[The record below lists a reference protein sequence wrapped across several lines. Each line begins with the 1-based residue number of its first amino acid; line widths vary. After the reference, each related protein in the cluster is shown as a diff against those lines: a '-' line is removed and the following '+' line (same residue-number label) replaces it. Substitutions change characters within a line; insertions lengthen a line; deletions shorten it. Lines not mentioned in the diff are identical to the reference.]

1 MPKILTRELD
11 ASKLSFQQKLW
22 VYNALDS
29 AVTLEISHALKSQMD
44 EVAKRT
50 YEFSLSLQAP
60 VLSMM
65 RFGFRVNPAER
76 AAAIREFEDK
86 ADFLLKRLNLIAF
99 EVWGKPLNPNS
110 PKQVN
115 DFFYR
120 ALKLP
125 VQRKKNKQTGEYSE
139 TSDRGALETL
149 ESYFNAALPVR
160 HIMAIR
166 ELKKLAST
174 LKSEVEKDG
183 RMRTSFNIAGTETG
197 RFSSSS
203 SAFSTG
209 TNLQNQTERLRRVY
223 VADPGY
229 KLGVFD
235 LKTGESFAV
244 GLKCHLLGLGRAYLD
259 ACSSGDLHTSVCK
272 LVWPGLEWTGD
283 PKLDKAIAEQI
294 FYRHFSYRDMA
305 KRGGHGTNYYGTP
318 WTMAKHLKVDVKLIE
333 VFQQL
338 YFSAFPE
345 IPEWHLWVAGQI
357 QAHAQLTSIFGRRR
371 HFFGRTRDDNTLR
384 EAIAYDPQSC
394 IADYTNTWLLRVYQN
409 VRKCQL
415 LLQGHDALVVQFREG
430 DEHEVVEG
438 IIAQAQTVRLGGD
451 HPDSITIPAEAKVGW
466 NWGKEDPKKKMHKDG
481 NPFGLRDY
489 TGKDDRK
496 YQPPTSS
503 HAQLLDRRFS

>member
-1 MPKILTRELD
+1 MPIIRTKELD
-11 ASKLSFQQKLW
+11 ASKLSLQQKLW

-29 AVTLEISHALKSQMD
+29 AVTLEIKNALISQMD

-65 RFGFRVNPAER
+65 RFGFRVDPLER
-76 AAAIREFEDK
+76 ANAIKDFDTK
-86 ADFLLKRLNLIAF
+86 AEFLLKRLNRIA
-99 EVWGKPLNPNS
+99 EAVWGKPLNPNS

-125 VQRKKNKQTGEYSE
+125 VQRKKNKQTGEYGE
-139 TSDRGALETL
+139 TSDRNALETL
-149 ESYFNAALPVR
+149 ESYFNAALIVR

-174 LKSEVEKDG
+174 LRSEVEKDG
-183 RMRTSFNIAGTETG
+183 RMRASFNIAGTETG

-203 SAFSTG
+203 SAFNTG

-229 KLGVFD
+229 KLAVFD

-244 GLKCHLLGLGRAYLD
+244 GLKCHMLGLGRAYLD
-259 ACSSGDLHTSVCK
+259 ACSSGDLHTTVTR
-272 LVWPGLEWTGD
+272 LVWQNLNWTED
-283 PKLDKAIAEQI
+283 AKLNKAVAEQL

-333 VFQQL
+333 EFQRL
-338 YFSAFPE
+338 YFQAFPE
-345 IPEWHLWVAGQI
+345 IREWHLWVAGQI
-357 QAHAQLTSIFGRRR
+357 QAHAQLTSIMGRRR

-394 IADYTNTWLLRVYQN
+394 IADYTNQWLLRVYRN
-409 VRKCQL
+409 VRKAQL
-415 LLQGHDALVVQFREG
+415 LQQGHDALTVQFREG

-438 IIAQAQTVRLGGD
+438 ILREASLVRLGGD

-466 NWGKEDPKKKMHKDG
+466 NWGKADPKKKMHADG
-481 NPFGLRDY
+481 NPFGLIDY

-496 YQPPTSS
+496 FKQTSA
-503 HAQLLDRRFS
+503 HASLLDRRVP

>member
-1 MPKILTRELD
+1 MPIIRTKDLD
-11 ASKLSFQQKLW
+11 SSKLSLQEKLW

-29 AVTLEISHALKSQMD
+29 AVTFEIKNALISQMD

-65 RFGFRVNPAER
+65 RFGFKVDAAARAE
-76 AAAIREFEDK
+76 AIREFEAK
-86 ADFLLKRLNLIAF
+86 ADFLTKRLNLIAI
-99 EVWGKPLNPNS
+99 EVWGKPLNSNS

-125 VQRKKNKQTGEYSE
+125 VQRKKNKKTGEYSE
-139 TSDRGALETL
+139 TSDRNALETL
-149 ESYFNAALPVR
+149 ESYFNAALIVR
-160 HIMAIR
+160 HIMGIR

-183 RMRTSFNIAGTETG
+183 RMRCSFNIAGTETG

-203 SAFSTG
+203 SAFNTG

-229 KLGVFD
+229 KLAVFD

-244 GLKCHLLGLGRAYLD
+244 GLKCHMLGLGRAYLD
-259 ACSSGDLHTSVCK
+259 ACSSGDLHTSVAR
-272 LVWPGLEWTGD
+272 LVWNHLEWSDD
-283 PKLDKAIAEQI
+283 PKANKTVAEAL

-305 KRGGHGTNYYGTP
+305 KRGGHGTNYDGTP
-318 WTMAKHLKVDVKLIE
+318 WAMAIHLKVDVKLIE
-333 VFQQL
+333 EFQRR
-338 YFSAFPE
+338 YFQAFPE
-345 IPEWHLWVAGQI
+345 IREWHTWVAGQI
-357 QAHAQLTSIFGRRR
+357 QAHAQLTSLMGRRR

-394 IADYTNTWLLRVYQN
+394 IADYTNQWLLRVYRN
-409 VRKCQL
+409 VRKAQL
-415 LLQGHDALVVQFREG
+415 LQQGHDALVVQFREA
-430 DEHEVVEG
+430 DECEVVEG
-438 IIAQAQTVRLGGD
+438 VLREASLVRLGGD
-451 HPDSITIPAEAKVGW
+451 HPDSITIPAEAKTGW

-496 YQPPTSS
+496 FEPTSA
-503 HAQLLDRRFS
+503 HTQLLDRRFP